1 MLLLFRKTKL
11 ILINRFVGGVVLM
24 ADMFSRVEQLHY
36 PLKFQQ
42 LLIAAGVGS
51 VTFPAMLGLTQVGL
65 KSVRISTGSP
75 LILATTVGGISVTL
89 SSLVASLAIVKSY
102 SICNIFLQN
111 NTNHHKSE
119 YDTEMINLTVGDMCV
134 SAVSGMIMYRAL
146 GGRFMSV
153 LPSHLNKPGA
163 FARQWIPAHS
173 SNYANNTE
181 KRIIKDLGN
190 KYGCHSCGKWRVSQF
205 VADHQPPNKLLKQSN
220 GKNGSGINGL
230 KEPVREGSGNN
241 GSESSGWTQRFYPQ
255 CQMCSNMQG
264 QSLGLESAAS
274 PVITHP
280 FSLRLYH
287 LFLPIPLGL
296 PLLKSSVNKHQSTNS
311 LAVSDDKKEE
321 GKTSL
326 PKPNEESTNITS
338 NVTKQETV
346 QQNVSELV
354 TNFPLLIVWRS
365 IVTFLDSFPAVGS
378 FHITLW
384 AFSIIAALGTI

>member
-1 MLLLFRKTKL
+1 
-11 ILINRFVGGVVLM
+11 M
-24 ADMFSRVEQLHY
+24 ADMFSRRVEQLHY

-75 LILATTVGGISVTL
+75 LILATTIGGISVTL

-102 SICNIFLQN
+102 SISNIFLQN
-111 NTNHHKSE
+111 STNHHKSE
-119 YDTEMINLTVGDMCV
+119 YDTEMINLTVGDVCV
-134 SAVSGMIMYRAL
+134 SAVSGMVMYRAL

-181 KRIIKDLGN
+181 KRIIKDLGS

-230 KEPVREGSGNN
+230 KEPVREGNN

-264 QSLGLESAAS
+264 QSLGMESTAS
-274 PVITHP
+274 PIITHP

-296 PLLKSSVNKHQSTNS
+296 PLLKSSVNKHQSMNS
-311 LAVSDDKKEE
+311 LAVSDDKKLTEKE

-326 PKPNEESTNITS
+326 SKPNQERTNSSEITS
-338 NVTKQETV
+338 NITKQETV
-346 QQNVSELV
+346 QQNLSELV
-354 TNFPLLIVWRS
+354 TNFPLIIVWRS
-365 IVTFLDSFPAVGS
+365 IVTFLDSLPAVGS